1 MKRIMMMMMMMMKV
15 MMMMMMTYTRDVC
28 GGKEKTSTATCR
40 WWERPE
46 YDASQ
51 VEFSNLDIDSQ
62 HFEKPKKTISLLTQ
76 LIFGQSQ
83 GSFVFGRSLM
93 LPKVEVE
100 GTRRHLFQIL

>member
-1 MKRIMMMMMMMMKV
+1 MM

-51 VEFSNLDIDSQ
+51 VECSNLDIDSQ
-62 HFEKPKKTISLLTQ
+62 CCNIS
-76 LIFGQSQ
+76 
-83 GSFVFGRSLM
+83 RSL
-93 LPKVEVE
+93 KN
-100 GTRRHLFQIL
+100 HLIVDSTEIWTKSRVFCLWESFGAS